1 LNQNPFRNF
10 LRASGSIYY
19 FPRVPGL
26 GLGLGILILSC
37 IAIVLVPS
45 LPIERTVRVKV
56 ELRRKENSSKTRSP
70 YSASVSK
77 VAVVNFEEVKKGDLL
92 FALESPLVE
101 AELMGVE
108 RELQAGRLRV
118 LSIDGLIQY
127 LLDKI
132 PPRFPGENAREFEP
146 LYYSLR
152 AQEDFLR
159 HRIVIAENELHLVQ
173 ALPAPLQNRSDLELK
188 PREIVSLQKEL
199 AGWIID
205 TLSSWEQ
212 ERSRVIENI
221 LELELQYQILSQE
234 LDSHQV
240 RAAVDGQV
248 TFLRELQM
256 KDFLAQGEA
265 VLEILAISE
274 PQTKLVISIP
284 SKELS
289 RVKPGMPLRVQFYSL
304 QPRNWGF
311 GLGKI
316 TAVSA
321 KAQERQKDEAVYL
334 AEGVL
339 LQWTGNFQTEMAVAN
354 LPAELLGEGL
364 VTYAT
369 TTLGEYVL
377 DLLQFGYLF
386 SSSRLF

>member
-1 LNQNPFRNF
+1 MDHRYLVVLGARTK
-10 LRASGSIYY
+10 SG
-19 FPRVPGL
+19 
-26 GLGLGILILSC
+26 
-37 IAIVLVPS
+37 
-45 LPIERTVRVKV
+45 
-56 ELRRKENSSKTRSP
+56 
-70 YSASVSK
+70 
-77 VAVVNFEEVKKGDLL
+77 
-92 FALESPLVE
+92 
-101 AELMGVE
+101 
-108 RELQAGRLRV
+108 
-118 LSIDGLIQY
+118 
-127 LLDKI
+127 
-132 PPRFPGENAREFEP
+132 
-146 LYYSLR
+146 
-152 AQEDFLR
+152 
-159 HRIVIAENELHLVQ
+159 
-173 ALPAPLQNRSDLELK
+173 NR
-188 PREIVSLQKEL
+188 
-199 AGWIID
+199 
-205 TLSSWEQ
+205 
-212 ERSRVIENI
+212 NI

-248 TFLRELQM
+248 TSLRELQM